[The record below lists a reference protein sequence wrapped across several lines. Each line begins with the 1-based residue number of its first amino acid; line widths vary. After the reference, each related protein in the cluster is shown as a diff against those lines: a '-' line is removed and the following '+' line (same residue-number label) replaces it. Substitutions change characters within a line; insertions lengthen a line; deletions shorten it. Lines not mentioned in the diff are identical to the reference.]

1 MEKQIEAPRKDWI
14 NLINRI
20 VEQIE
25 NSSDSILLLE
35 TASIVLLKIDRKEVF
50 RYNKEDGSYTL
61 NKNEMGVLNQKEEE
75 NLLKSIKNAIIS
87 FAQLENFGYEK
98 EERWVKYLR

>member
-1 MEKQIEAPRKDWI
+1 MEKQLEFPQNTWI
-14 NLINRI
+14 NLVNQI

-25 NSSDSILLLE
+25 NSNDSIFLLE
-35 TASIVLLKIDRKEVF
+35 TASFILLKIDRKEVF

-61 NKNEMGVLNQKEEE
+61 NKNEMGVLNQTEEE

-87 FAQLENFGYEK
+87 FTQLENFGYEK
-98 EERWVKYLR
+98 EERWVRYLR